1 VKNKLLVFSAFD
13 LYAFLLSILI
23 AMWFGNVFSPN
34 LFAFLLI
41 FILSKAALYFYWFKR
56 VEKARVP
63 WNRLAIHT
71 TIILTATPLLVAVS
85 ASVSIWF
92 SNVVFWLLVV
102 PIFVFA
108 ASYLLHH
115 LYRIFPKPTQLTNK
129 QTRN

>member
-1 VKNKLLVFSAFD
+1 MKNKLLVLSAFD
-13 LYAFLLSILI
+13 LYSFLFSILI

-41 FILSKAALYFYWFKR
+41 FILSKAGLYFYWFKR
-56 VEKARVP
+56 VEEAKVP

-71 TIILTATPLLVAVS
+71 IIILTATPLLIAVS

-92 SNVVFWLLVV
+92 SNVVFWLVVV

-115 LYRIFPKPTQLTNK
+115 LYSIFPKPTQLTNK

>member
-1 VKNKLLVFSAFD
+1 MKNKLLVFSAFD
-13 LYAFLLSILI
+13 LYSFLFSILI

-41 FILSKAALYFYWFKR
+41 FILSKAGLYFYWFKR
-56 VEKARVP
+56 VGEAKVP

-71 TIILTATPLLVAVS
+71 IILLTATPLLVAVS

-92 SNVVFWLLVV
+92 SNVVFWLAVV

-108 ASYLLHH
+108 ASYLLHRVYNV
-115 LYRIFPKPTQLTNK
+115 LPTK
-129 QTRN
+129 